1 MKLLIVLVIIVS
13 AVQLSQVSAEESCD
27 SMSSENDTSLWNC
40 VTGMG
45 LNALSTYPYLKY
57 LLIFFIDLCGD
68 SSSHAVIFILKIFE

>member
-57 LLIFFIDLCGD
+57 LLIFFNRSMWRFLIAC
-68 SSSHAVIFILKIFE
+68 SYFYFENI